1 MNNNK
6 VRDILLFLPAND
18 FNEHEFLV
26 IKNGLRDAEL
36 KYFILSDTSALCV
49 GSNGLKVKPDMMLYN
64 ANARNFAGMI
74 LCGGNGAKR
83 YWSNQTLHRLIKDF
97 RSSPTKILGAI
108 CNSAVTAARAGVITE
123 KAVCYPEFKGEIEKE
138 GVKFIDQPVVFDKN
152 IITAREQSSSCEFI
166 SSYIAHISKFLE

>member
-6 VRDILLFLPAND
+6 VKDILLFLPAAD
-18 FNEHEFLV
+18 FNEHEFIV

-36 KYFILSDTSALCV
+36 RYFILSDTSGVCT
-49 GSNGLKVKPDMMLYN
+49 GNNGLKVKPDMMLYN
-64 ANARNFAGMI
+64 ANARNFAGII

-97 RSSPTKILGAI
+97 KSSPTKVVGAI
-108 CNSAVTAARAGVITE
+108 CNSGVTIARAGVIAE
-123 KAVCYPEFKGEIEKE
+123 KAVCFPEFKGEIEKE
-138 GVKFIDQPVVFDKN
+138 GLKFTDQPVVFDKN

-166 SSYIAHISKFLE
+166 SSYIAYISKFLE